1 MLLARNAQAFY
12 QQAPPTPARPGGFVM
27 IKLYGFSVS
36 NYYNMVKLALLE
48 KGLPFEEVPFYAGTS
63 PEALAI
69 SPRGKVPVLKVEQGF
84 INETSVI
91 LEYIEQS
98 QKGTPLLPTDPF
110 ERAQVLALAKEIE
123 LYLELPGRACYGEAF
138 FGTPVPEAIKEK
150 TKAELLQ
157 GIAALGRHGKFSPY
171 VAGESL
177 SVADL
182 YFLYSVPLACAVA
195 KKLFGIDLLAEL
207 PAAKALLEKLEQNP
221 NVQKI
226 AADKEAAMPAFMAMI
241 ASRK

>member
-1 MLLARNAQAFY
+1 ML
-12 QQAPPTPARPGGFVM
+12 
-27 IKLYGFSVS
+27 KLYGFSVS

-69 SPRGKVPVLKVEQGF
+69 SPRGKVPVLEVEQGF

-98 QKGTPLLPTDPF
+98 QAGVPLLPTDPF

-123 LYLELPGRACYGEAF
+123 LYIELPGRASYGEAF
-138 FGTPVPEAIKEK
+138 FGMPLPDAIKEK
-150 TKAELLQ
+150 TKAELLL
-157 GIAALGRHGKFSPY
+157 GFASLGRHGKFAPY

-195 KKLFGIDLLAEL
+195 KKLFDLDLLAGM
-207 PAAKALLEKLEQNP
+207 PAAKALLERLEQNP
-221 NVQKI
+221 NVQRI
-226 AADKEAAMPAFMAMI
+226 AKDKEAAMPAFMAMV
-241 ASRK
+241 ASKK